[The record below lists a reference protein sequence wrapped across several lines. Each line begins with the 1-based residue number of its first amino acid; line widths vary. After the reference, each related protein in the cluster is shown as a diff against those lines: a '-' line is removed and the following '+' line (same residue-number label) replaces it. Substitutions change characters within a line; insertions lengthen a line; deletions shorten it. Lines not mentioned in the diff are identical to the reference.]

1 MYCPAC
7 GAESTEGTRFCKQ
20 CGSGLTAL
28 LGAEPVRPVRITGSV
43 WAIAVMTFL
52 CFSMLFGSVMGLAG
66 MGIHSEDVLVP
77 IAVLG
82 SLSIVGICGL
92 MIRMV
97 SRAAG
102 ISSAAMKQPRTDKQA
117 LRSPYNQAQIPPP
130 PTYIPSV
137 TENTTR
143 SFDRSPGESSSR

>member
-1 MYCPAC
+1 V
-7 GAESTEGTRFCKQ
+7 K
-20 CGSGLTAL
+20 
-28 LGAEPVRPVRITGSV
+28 ITGAV

-52 CFSMLFGSVMGLAG
+52 CFGMLFSSVMALAG

-82 SLSIVGICGL
+82 SLSIAGICAL

-102 ISSAAMKQPRTDKQA
+102 IAGSAAKQQSAGRQA
-117 LRSPYNQAQIPPP
+117 IRAPYNQAQIPPP
-130 PTYIPSV
+130 TPYIPSV

-143 SFDRSPGESSSR
+143 SFDRAPGESSSR

>member
-1 MYCPAC
+1 
-7 GAESTEGTRFCKQ
+7 
-20 CGSGLTAL
+20 
-28 LGAEPVRPVRITGSV
+28 
-43 WAIAVMTFL
+43 MTFL

-143 SFDRSPGESSSR
+143 SFDRSAGESSSR